1 MELLAY
7 LQTESLRSSILKLV
21 LIGAVCFLVWFS
33 ASRLYFR
40 YLALD
45 LFKGGRAK
53 ELILETERAVG
64 GLSNIVRADS
74 SFDTLYI
81 SLYDQS
87 MIDTER
93 LIRLGGVRV
102 LETPDGVAVTCGPVS
117 TMAAR
122 SIRNGIR
129 SGVRDTI

>member
-1 MELLAY
+1 M
-7 LQTESLRSSILKLV
+7 TPPRR
-21 LIGAVCFLVWFS
+21 AVPTADDVPPPS
-33 ASRLYFR
+33 GRRLP
-40 YLALD
+40 
-45 LFKGGRAK
+45 
-53 ELILETERAVG
+53 ERAVG
-64 GLSNIVRADS
+64 GLYNIVRADS

-102 LETPDGVAVTCGPVS
+102 LETPDGVAVSCGPVS